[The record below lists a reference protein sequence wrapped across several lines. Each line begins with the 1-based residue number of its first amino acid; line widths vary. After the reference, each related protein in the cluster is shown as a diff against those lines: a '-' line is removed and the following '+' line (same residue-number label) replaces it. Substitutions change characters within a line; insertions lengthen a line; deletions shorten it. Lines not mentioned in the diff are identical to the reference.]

1 MGKFD
6 EMSKYILDNIGGV
19 GNITNVTHCA
29 TRLRIEVA
37 KPSLVDVEALK
48 KAPEQAGLVE
58 KGRQYQ
64 IIIGPKVND
73 AYNEFLAVSGW
84 KEGMNAGVE
93 MEDSNANQPH
103 NAKWVMDKI
112 AGFMAPV
119 FMPIVPAMI
128 VGGMIL
134 AIARVGINYFGLD
147 TSTGTVN
154 ICMALFQAGFTYFP
168 IWVGIFMCKQLKM
181 PEIYGGFLG
190 AVLVCDRINNVEGL
204 SFLGIPVPQVSYGST
219 VFPVMLGV
227 FFMYFVY
234 KFVKK
239 IMPEVITFFMTPL
252 VTMIIVVPVE
262 LIVLGP
268 LGTELSNG
276 VAAVCMFLSNTIGFL
291 LQPLLA
297 ALYPYMVMFGIDKGI
312 GPMSIAFI
320 ADQGYDVIFGNMG
333 FISNLAVGAATLG
346 IATSL
351 KGSDNAAKKGLY
363 GSFGLTALCGVT
375 EPAFYGALIST
386 PAALKGTACGAVVG
400 GLIAGITGLKK
411 FVQIG
416 CPGLMTFIMS
426 INGTLQL
433 FDESMNLTKGGPAN
447 STITMSHYVYNTC
460 FVNVP
465 NFGYAA
471 AMSFIIFIMVA
482 VLAFI
487 NLKVG
492 DTRD

>member
-93 MEDSNANQPH
+93 IEDSNANQPH

-239 IMPEVITFFMTPL
+239 IMPEVITFFMTPAGHHDHC
-252 VTMIIVVPVE
+252 
-262 LIVLGP
+262 GP
-268 LGTELSNG
+268 CGTDRPWTS
-276 VAAVCMFLSNTIGFL
+276 
-291 LQPLLA
+291 
-297 ALYPYMVMFGIDKGI
+297 
-312 GPMSIAFI
+312 
-320 ADQGYDVIFGNMG
+320 GY
-333 FISNLAVGAATLG
+333 
-346 IATSL
+346 
-351 KGSDNAAKKGLY
+351 
-363 GSFGLTALCGVT
+363 
-375 EPAFYGALIST
+375 
-386 PAALKGTACGAVVG
+386 
-400 GLIAGITGLKK
+400 
-411 FVQIG
+411 
-416 CPGLMTFIMS
+416 
-426 INGTLQL
+426 
-433 FDESMNLTKGGPAN
+433 
-447 STITMSHYVYNTC
+447 
-460 FVNVP
+460 
-465 NFGYAA
+465 
-471 AMSFIIFIMVA
+471 
-482 VLAFI
+482 
-487 NLKVG
+487 
-492 DTRD
+492 

>member
-19 GNITNVTHCA
+19 GNIANVTHCA

-93 MEDSNANQPH
+93 IEDSNANQPH

-346 IATSL
+346 IATFRQCRKEGPVRLLRPDRSVRRYRACIL
-351 KGSDNAAKKGLY
+351 RRTDLHPRCSEGYCLRRCGRRPDRRYHWAEEVRPDRLPRPDDLHHVHRRERRYASCDHRSHRCSRYHCNLLY
-363 GSFGLTALCGVT
+363 RNPLLPEQRRQEKC
-375 EPAFYGALIST
+375 
-386 PAALKGTACGAVVG
+386 K
-400 GLIAGITGLKK
+400 
-411 FVQIG
+411 
-416 CPGLMTFIMS
+416 
-426 INGTLQL
+426 
-433 FDESMNLTKGGPAN
+433 
-447 STITMSHYVYNTC
+447 
-460 FVNVP
+460 VN
-465 NFGYAA
+465 
-471 AMSFIIFIMVA
+471 
-482 VLAFI
+482 
-487 NLKVG
+487 
-492 DTRD
+492 

>member
-93 MEDSNANQPH
+93 IEDSNANQPH

-154 ICMALFQAGFTYFP
+154 ICMALFQAGFP
-168 IWVGIFMCKQLKM
+168 
-181 PEIYGGFLG
+181 
-190 AVLVCDRINNVEGL
+190 
-204 SFLGIPVPQVSYGST
+204 S
-219 VFPVMLGV
+219 
-227 FFMYFVY
+227 
-234 KFVKK
+234 
-239 IMPEVITFFMTPL
+239 
-252 VTMIIVVPVE
+252 
-262 LIVLGP
+262 
-268 LGTELSNG
+268 
-276 VAAVCMFLSNTIGFL
+276 
-291 LQPLLA
+291 
-297 ALYPYMVMFGIDKGI
+297 
-312 GPMSIAFI
+312 
-320 ADQGYDVIFGNMG
+320 
-333 FISNLAVGAATLG
+333 
-346 IATSL
+346 
-351 KGSDNAAKKGLY
+351 
-363 GSFGLTALCGVT
+363 
-375 EPAFYGALIST
+375 
-386 PAALKGTACGAVVG
+386 
-400 GLIAGITGLKK
+400 
-411 FVQIG
+411 
-416 CPGLMTFIMS
+416 CPSG
-426 INGTLQL
+426 
-433 FDESMNLTKGGPAN
+433 
-447 STITMSHYVYNTC
+447 
-460 FVNVP
+460 
-465 NFGYAA
+465 
-471 AMSFIIFIMVA
+471 
-482 VLAFI
+482 
-487 NLKVG
+487 
-492 DTRD
+492 

>member
-1 MGKFD
+1 
-6 EMSKYILDNIGGV
+6 
-19 GNITNVTHCA
+19 
-29 TRLRIEVA
+29 
-37 KPSLVDVEALK
+37 
-48 KAPEQAGLVE
+48 
-58 KGRQYQ
+58 
-64 IIIGPKVND
+64 
-73 AYNEFLAVSGW
+73 
-84 KEGMNAGVE
+84 
-93 MEDSNANQPH
+93 
-103 NAKWVMDKI
+103 
-112 AGFMAPV
+112 
-119 FMPIVPAMI
+119 
-128 VGGMIL
+128 
-134 AIARVGINYFGLD
+134 
-147 TSTGTVN
+147 
-154 ICMALFQAGFTYFP
+154 
-168 IWVGIFMCKQLKM
+168 MCKQLKM

-400 GLIAGITGLKK
+400 RPDRRYHWSEEVRPDRLPRPDDLHHVHRRERRYAS
-411 FVQIG
+411 
-416 CPGLMTFIMS
+416 CDHRS
-426 INGTLQL
+426 HRC
-433 FDESMNLTKGGPAN
+433 SRYHCNLLYRNPLLPEQRRQEK
-447 STITMSHYVYNTC
+447 C
-460 FVNVP
+460 KVN
-465 NFGYAA
+465 
-471 AMSFIIFIMVA
+471 
-482 VLAFI
+482 
-487 NLKVG
+487 
-492 DTRD
+492 

>member
-93 MEDSNANQPH
+93 IEDSNANQPH

-262 LIVLGP
+262 LIVLGIQSGQQG
-268 LGTELSNG
+268 LQQESDRVGEEHTHSGDTIAQLSTQR
-276 VAAVCMFLSNTIGFL
+276 SN
-291 LQPLLA
+291 
-297 ALYPYMVMFGIDKGI
+297 MVMFGIDKGI

-416 CPGLMTFIMS
+416 CPGLMTFIMY
-426 INGTLQL
+426 IDENGG
-433 FDESMNLTKGGPAN
+433 MHHVIIAV
-447 STITMSHYVYNTC
+447 IV
-460 FVNVP
+460 
-465 NFGYAA
+465 AA
-471 AMSFIIFIMVA
+471 ATIVTSFIA
-482 VLAFI
+482 
-487 NLKVG
+487 
-492 DTRD
+492 TRFFLSRDAKKNVK

>member
-1 MGKFD
+1 MGKYTK
-6 EMSKYILDNIGGV
+6 MSQQVLEKVGGLS
-19 GNITNVTHCA
+19 NITFVERCA
-29 TRLRIEVA
+29 TRLRIHYA
-37 KPSLVDVEALK
+37 SKSKVDVEAI
-48 KAPEQAGLVE
+48 
-58 KGRQYQ
+58 KGIENVVGVVAKTGQVQ
-64 IIIGPKVND
+64 IIIGPEVND
-73 AYNEFLAVSGW
+73 AFNDFLEVSGW
-84 KEGMNAGVE
+84 RPTDDRPTVVE
-93 MEDSNANQPH
+93 EEPE
-103 NAKWVMDKI
+103 KK
-112 AGFMAPV
+112 GFMYWVNKFGNFSAAV

-416 CPGLMTFIMS
+416 CPGLMTFIMY
-426 INGTLQL
+426 IDENGG
-433 FDESMNLTKGGPAN
+433 MHHVIIAV
-447 STITMSHYVYNTC
+447 IV
-460 FVNVP
+460 
-465 NFGYAA
+465 AA
-471 AMSFIIFIMVA
+471 ATIVTSFIA
-482 VLAFI
+482 
-487 NLKVG
+487 
-492 DTRD
+492 TRFFLSRDAKKNVK

>member
-375 EPAFYGALIST
+375 EPAFLRRTDLNPRCSEGYCLRR
-386 PAALKGTACGAVVG
+386 CGRRPDRRYHWSEEVRPDRLPRPDDLHHVHRRERRYAS
-400 GLIAGITGLKK
+400 
-411 FVQIG
+411 
-416 CPGLMTFIMS
+416 CDHRS
-426 INGTLQL
+426 HRC
-433 FDESMNLTKGGPAN
+433 SRYHCNLLYRNPLLPEQRRQEK
-447 STITMSHYVYNTC
+447 C
-460 FVNVP
+460 KVN
-465 NFGYAA
+465 
-471 AMSFIIFIMVA
+471 
-482 VLAFI
+482 
-487 NLKVG
+487 
-492 DTRD
+492 